1 MTKTTKTILIV
12 AAVLVALV
20 VLFNFLPGGVR
31 IASTI
36 SAGVGFVAGI
46 VAKVRNGRETPKM
59 EAVVCSSS
67 WPTYT
72 AR

>member
-46 VAKVRNGRETPKM
+46 IAKMWYDRATKKK
-59 EAVVCSSS
+59 EAEV
-67 WPTYT
+67 
-72 AR
+72 

>member
-1 MTKTTKTILIV
+1 MSGWQIALIV

-46 VAKVRNGRETPKM
+46 IAKMWYDRETKKK
-59 EAVVCSSS
+59 EAEV
-67 WPTYT
+67 
-72 AR
+72 

>member
-1 MTKTTKTILIV
+1 MTKTTKIILIV

-46 VAKVRNGRETPKM
+46 VAKIWHDKD
-59 EAVVCSSS
+59 SKDKQK
-67 WPTYT
+67 
-72 AR
+72 

>member
-1 MTKTTKTILIV
+1 MTKTTKIILIV

-20 VLFNFLPGGVR
+20 VLFNFLPGGIR

-46 VAKVRNGRETPKM
+46 VAKVWYDRETK
-59 EAVVCSSS
+59 EEEDEV
-67 WPTYT
+67 
-72 AR
+72 